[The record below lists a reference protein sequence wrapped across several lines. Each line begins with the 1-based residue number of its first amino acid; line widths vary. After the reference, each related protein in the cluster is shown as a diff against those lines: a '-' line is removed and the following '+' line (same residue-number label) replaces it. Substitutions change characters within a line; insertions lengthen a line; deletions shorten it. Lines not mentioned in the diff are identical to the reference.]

1 MSFYSA
7 ARSIFGFQDKDFEA
21 ITKLPQG
28 FYNDTY
34 GNDTCPSIYHE
45 TSLDDGYYVKIYI
58 DYKDMEDRENQGSQ
72 RYMFSIMTADNE
84 YILLSDDWQEVLE
97 ISPFAVKIC
106 DLLHQGEKN
115 KAKTLMDK
123 YNFEIV

>member
-28 FYNDTY
+28 FSDGTY
-34 GNDTCPSIYHE
+34 GNDTCPSIFHE
-45 TSLDDGYYVKIYI
+45 INLDDGYYVTIYI
-58 DYKDMEDRENQGSQ
+58 DYKDMEDREEQNNQ
-72 RYMFSIMTADNE
+72 RYMIDIMADDE
-84 YILLSDDWQEVLE
+84 YMLLSDDWQEVLE
-97 ISPFAVKIC
+97 ISPIAIKIC

-123 YNFEIV
+123 YNFETV